1 MRKAVFAQTL
11 ARLLI
16 VASVLGL
23 GACSW
28 FQFPGV
34 YKLTIQQG
42 NIVTPDML
50 EQLQPGMTKRQVNF
64 VLGTPLIVDSFH
76 QDRWDYFYSLRNSE
90 GETTTQHL
98 TVYFDGDRMTHYQGD
113 ITDLSAIPEAEEI
126 HPEAEGESLSKE
138 LLPEDGS
145 NPL

>member
-1 MRKAVFAQTL
+1 MFAKTL
-11 ARLLI
+11 TRLLM
-16 VASVLGL
+16 VTSLLGL

-34 YKLTIQQG
+34 YRLSIQQG
-42 NIVTPDML
+42 NIVTQEMVDQL
-50 EQLQPGMTKRQVNF
+50 EPGMTKRQVNF

-98 TVYFDGDRMTHYQGD
+98 SVFFDGDQLTRYEGNV
-113 ITDLSAIPEAEEI
+113 TDSLTDDAEALPADEPEALPEEEEI
-126 HPEAEGESLSKE
+126 F
-138 LLPEDGS
+138 LPEIS
-145 NPL
+145 E